1 MKIDIKILILAA
13 IIIIIGIVITPD
25 YGISWD
31 EPDNATYGQ
40 QALHTYLTFDPPEE
54 WHSNLES
61 KGPFYMAFSVGF
73 SSVLSRVIPNWSE
86 IEGLHFSYYVSF
98 PLAVIAFYTLA
109 KKIGGQSGALA
120 ASFLFATQPLLF
132 GHAFINPK
140 DIPFMSFFLITMS
153 FGTTS
158 IEHIQSEQ
166 SFSKSRWLIVIATG
180 ITLGLTTSLRVIGAF
195 AFLLLFMWGFYRC
208 GRKFLLPSITIMG
221 VASLTVYASWP
232 YLWAHPIRNLIE
244 SLIITLNFPWDN
256 LVLYRGLVYPVDELP
271 WHFLPFI
278 TLIQLTEPLLLLGT
292 IGGLLM
298 ITSLLKKRVAG
309 ASAIFIIYFLWIAI
323 PYGFAL
329 TTGSRVYDNSRQFL
343 FALPPIALFTAP
355 AFRKFF
361 DLVKKQWLQAA
372 FVVLMIFPG
381 LFGIF
386 RLHPYEY
393 IYYNAL
399 VGGVRGAYRTYE
411 LDYWGTSYRDAM
423 EYINGVAPRGAVV
436 EVRGPWISASAFAR
450 EDISVRN
457 AGASQPEGSEPT
469 SYFIVSTRR
478 NEDQSTFTGARVIS
492 QIEVLGVPL
501 TVIKHK

>member
-1 MKIDIKILILAA
+1 MKIDFKILFLAVIIL
-13 IIIIIGIVITPD
+13 IIGIVVTPD

-31 EPDNATYGQ
+31 EPDNAIYGQ
-40 QALHTYLTFDPPEE
+40 QALSTYLTFEPPGE

-73 SSVLSRVIPNWSE
+73 GSVLAKIIPDWSV
-86 IEGLHFSYYVSF
+86 IEGRHFSYYLSF
-98 PLAVIAFYTLA
+98 PLAVVAFYTLA
-109 KKIGGQSGALA
+109 KKIGGQSGAIA
-120 ASFLFATQPLLF
+120 ASVLFAAQPLVF

-140 DIPFMSFFLITMS
+140 DIPFMSLFLITMS
-153 FGTTS
+153 VGTTS
-158 IEHIQSEQ
+158 IEHIQSEE
-166 SFSKSRWLIVIATG
+166 SYSKSGWLIVIATG
-180 ITLGLTTSLRVIGAF
+180 FALGLATSLRIIGAF
-195 AFLLLFMWGFYRC
+195 AFSLLFIWGLFRNGRRC
-208 GRKFLLPSITIMG
+208 LWPMIVIIG
-221 VASLTVYASWP
+221 VASLTLFASWP
-232 YLWAHPIRNLIE
+232 YLWQNPIENLIE
-244 SLIITLNFPWDN
+244 SLNTLLDFPWDN

-298 ITSLLKKRVAG
+298 ITSLLKKRLAG
-309 ASAIFIIYFLWIAI
+309 ASGIFIIYFLWIAI

-436 EVRGPWISASAFAR
+436 EVRGPWISASVFAR
-450 EDISVRN
+450 EDITVLK
-457 AGASQPEGSEPT
+457 AGSDLPDGQEPAS
-469 SYFIVSTRR
+469 FFLVSTRR
-478 NEDQSTFTGARVIS
+478 NEDLSTFIEARVIAE
-492 QIEVLGVPL
+492 IEVLEVPL
-501 TVIKHK
+501 TVIKQK